1 MSNKSFFGSF
11 ETHTK
16 VKLTI
21 YHEYLK
27 RYLRILQHAGP
38 VESIHI
44 YDMFCGK
51 GYTADNQ
58 KGSAILGIEEA
69 ITSVSETRTNKQ
81 VYIYLN
87 DYDENNCEALR
98 QHVESLEYIPSN
110 VTVEISCKDFHG
122 SLDDIYQSCRSGQFS
137 ANDRLL
143 FFIDPYGYKY
153 TDPETMVSIM
163 ESFNAEVMLFIPIT
177 NIHRFWGADTPNE
190 AIDKWKHFM
199 ELEDNNEA
207 PNISDLT
214 ELIIN
219 KFFSKCIYAGC
230 FTLANQKNNNK
241 YLLLFLTS
249 NLLGLEKFNEVKWK
263 IDPYE
268 GSSMKL
274 NHDNIIVDAIGEAW
288 KKETLDSLVALV
300 KNHIHVLPGEKIN
313 NIDLYVILII
323 HGFLPKHFNEIWKSN
338 QFLVREFLTDRT
350 RSNYVGY
357 KYINEV
363 PLVIFGLKDET
374 EE

>member
-1 MSNKSFFGSF
+1 MGLTEEEIKALYAGLLELTANRLRKASTFKSKIAIIIHKRGITMSNKSFFGSF

-87 DYDENNCEALR
+87 DNDENNCEALR

-143 FFIDPYGYKY
+143 FLSIL
-153 TDPETMVSIM
+153 TDTNTLTQDNGQYNG
-163 ESFNAEVMLFIPIT
+163 SFNAEVMLFIPIT
-177 NIHRFWGADTPNE
+177 NIHRFW
-190 AIDKWKHFM
+190 
-199 ELEDNNEA
+199 
-207 PNISDLT
+207 
-214 ELIIN
+214 ELIR
-219 KFFSKCIYAGC
+219 
-230 FTLANQKNNNK
+230 
-241 YLLLFLTS
+241 
-249 NLLGLEKFNEVKWK
+249 
-263 IDPYE
+263 P
-268 GSSMKL
+268 MK
-274 NHDNIIVDAIGEAW
+274 
-288 KKETLDSLVALV
+288 
-300 KNHIHVLPGEKIN
+300 
-313 NIDLYVILII
+313 
-323 HGFLPKHFNEIWKSN
+323 
-338 QFLVREFLTDRT
+338 Q
-350 RSNYVGY
+350 
-357 KYINEV
+357 
-363 PLVIFGLKDET
+363 
-374 EE
+374 